1 MNYKHI
7 FFDLDDTIWD
17 FSRNSQETLL
27 ELFEQYNLAE
37 AGKETIDSQTFLTE
51 YYAINQQLWKQFR
64 ENAIDHQTLR
74 TIRFET
80 LFAHFDLPSP
90 KALAQRF
97 SNDYL
102 GIAPAKPHLC
112 YYAKELLDYLK
123 GKYKLHIITNGFP
136 DIQSVKMA
144 SAQLEDYFDVVV
156 TSGSTGYKKPSV
168 QIFEHALNEANA
180 RVAESIMIGDSLEAD
195 IAGAKNCSLDHIY
208 YNPGKKPHS
217 ESVQKEIESLEELL
231 HIF

>member
-27 ELFEQYNLAE
+27 ELFEQYELAE
-37 AGKETIDSQTFLTE
+37 AGKRTIDDQTFLTE
-51 YYAINQQLWKQFR
+51 YYAINQQLWKQYR
-64 ENAIDHQTLR
+64 ENAIDHLTLR
-74 TIRFET
+74 TVRFET
-80 LFAHFDLPSP
+80 LFTHFDIPAP

-97 SNDYL
+97 SDEYL
-102 GIAPAKPHLC
+102 SIAPTKPHLC

-123 GKYKLHIITNGFP
+123 GKYELHIITNGFP
-136 DIQSVKMA
+136 DVQSVKMV
-144 SAQLEDYFDVVV
+144 SAQLEGYFDVVV
-156 TSGSTGYKKPSV
+156 TSGSTGHKKPSA
-168 QIFEHALNEANA
+168 QIFEYALNEANA
-180 RVAESIMIGDSLEAD
+180 QVADSIMIGDSLEAD

-208 YNPGKKPHS
+208 YNPRKKAHT
-217 ESVQKEIESLEELL
+217 ETVQKEVESLEELL